1 MSKLRRSPCQTRVT
15 VWTESE
21 RECGNNLGLHPGRQQ
36 QQQQQQGVA
45 LIVSI
50 ILLLLVSLFTA
61 AAIRNASSNE
71 QVMGGV
77 RTAELATQAAEAAL
91 RYCEDSVRKF
101 GPVPILAV
109 RSPPAWGVID
119 NWDSSQSLAYT
130 LPAATLNQ
138 AQLGVTYQ
146 RLPECMVERLLPSE
160 EIFVITARGFGPEVK
175 ALDSGAGTRRPL
187 GAEIWLQSHI
197 EFEKANQ

>member
-1 MSKLRRSPCQTRVT
+1 MKTQYDSSSPAPALVKRNFESKYGRGFIR
-15 VWTESE
+15 
-21 RECGNNLGLHPGRQQ
+21 NLGRNSGE
-36 QQQQQQGVA
+36 QQQGVA

-119 NWDSSQSLAYT
+119 NWDSSSQSLAYT
-130 LPAATLNQ
+130 LPAVTLNQ
-138 AQLGVTYQ
+138 SQLGVTYQ
-146 RLPECMVERLLPSE
+146 RLPECMVERLLPGE

-175 ALDSGAGTRRPL
+175 ALGSGVRTRRPL

-197 EFEKANQ
+197 EFEKQNQ